1 MAENKNVANEGD
13 VQTFLAGVEPEKRRE
28 DSYLLLDLM
37 SEITGMTPTMWGEN
51 MIGFG
56 QYHYKYASGRE
67 GDYFLTGFSPRKTS
81 MSIYIIPG
89 FKKYGKFLEKL
100 GKHKHSVSCL
110 YVTKLENIDLDV
122 LREMVRWSIVDMKEL
137 YPDWSA

>member
-1 MAENKNVANEGD
+1 
-13 VQTFLAGVEPEKRRE
+13 
-28 DSYLLLDLM
+28 
-37 SEITGMTPTMWGEN
+37 

-67 GDYFLTGFSPRKTS
+67 GDYFLTGFSPRKNS

-89 FKKYGKFLEKL
+89 FKSYGKLLEKL

-110 YVTKLENIDLDV
+110 YVTRLENIDLDV
-122 LREMVRWSIVDMKEL
+122 LGEMVRQSIADMKEI
-137 YPDWSA
+137 YPDRSA

>member
-1 MAENKNVANEGD
+1 MVENKNVANAGD
-13 VQTFLAGVEPEKRRE
+13 VQAFLAGVEPEKRRE
-28 DSYLLLDLM
+28 DAYLLFELM

-67 GDYFLTGFSPRKTS
+67 GDYFLTGFSPRKAS

-89 FKKYGKFLEKL
+89 FKEYGEFLEKL

-110 YVTKLENIDLDV
+110 YVTKLENVDLDV
-122 LREMVRWSIVDMKEL
+122 LREMVHQSIVDMKKT